1 VIAFLLTGAFSLG
14 VLFPS
19 DLRFASEVGE
29 VVSLI
34 ENESETKDAY
44 RELSLSLGSRLD
56 SNSRRIAAMRWT
68 FRASAI
74 AVLAEAVFW
83 IAYLADT

>member
-19 DLRFASEVGE
+19 DLRFASEVGD

-44 RELSLSLGSRLD
+44 RELSLSL
-56 SNSRRIAAMRWT
+56 
-68 FRASAI
+68 AS
-74 AVLAEAVFW
+74 
-83 IAYLADT
+83 